1 MVNHFLHAGHLHI
14 EGLKMSKSLKN
25 FTTIS
30 EGLQNYSANQIRIL
44 FLLNAW
50 DKPMNFSDT
59 QLQESAAKEKQ
70 LLKDYSKAQRKLVVA
85 AADPLQMNQI
95 DGSVQTMRERYPFIK
110 MPSLWNGGERVEEEE
125 DEDEEED
132 EEVVFER
139 RKSSRTARIRS
150 PQPRSTKK

>member
-1 MVNHFLHAGHLHI
+1 VGRNG
-14 EGLKMSKSLKN
+14 KN
-25 FTTIS
+25 DW
-30 EGLQNYSANQIRIL
+30 GG
-44 FLLNAW
+44 
-50 DKPMNFSDT
+50 
-59 QLQESAAKEKQ
+59 AAKEKQ

-125 DEDEEED
+125 DEEED

-150 PQPRSTKK
+150 PQPQRSNKK